1 MRVFAALEIPDDV
14 IDHVGR
20 WQRSL
25 VELHPDLKWVSEGN
39 MHLTLRFF
47 GDIGPEALDVV
58 LRIMSEWHPG
68 PLDFALDRL
77 GTFGRKDSPSVYW
90 LGGEFPEVL
99 QDIAG
104 RLGSIP
110 DDRGRVSRGGFIPHL
125 TVARR
130 RGGQLPRLQPP
141 DAISGTITA
150 ASVID
155 SKLTSRGPE
164 YRHIRK
170 FDLH

>member
-1 MRVFAALEIPDDV
+1 
-14 IDHVGR
+14 
-20 WQRSL
+20 
-25 VELHPDLKWVSEGN
+25 

-47 GDIGPEALDVV
+47 GNIGTGSLADV
-58 LRIMSEWHPG
+58 LGIMGEWHPG
-68 PLDFALDRL
+68 PLDFSLDRL

-90 LGGEFPEVL
+90 LGGEFPEIIK
-99 QDIAG
+99 DIAR

-110 DDRGRVSRGGFIPHL
+110 DDRGRVSERGFIPHL

-130 RGGQLPRLQPP
+130 RGGQLPALQPP
-141 DAISGTITA
+141 APIEGTITA
-150 ASVID
+150 AAVID

-164 YRHIRK
+164 YRYIRE